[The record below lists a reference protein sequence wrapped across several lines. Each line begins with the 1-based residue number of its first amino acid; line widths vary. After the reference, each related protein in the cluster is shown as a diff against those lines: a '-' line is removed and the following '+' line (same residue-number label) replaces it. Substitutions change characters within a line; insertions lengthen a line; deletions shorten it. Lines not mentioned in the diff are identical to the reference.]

1 MKTPNPNL
9 QPSTDRPSDTGPT
22 AETAAPSTAAAR
34 TAARLAPLVAWADRN
49 PVPGTTLRIVRQ
61 LLAVDVRDRVFG
73 MAGQSFLAVIPLLI
87 ISSSWLS
94 QSDGRALATA
104 LNPRLGLTGVTADT
118 VLNFQDRATVFAY
131 LRGAM
136 TQEIGSVA
144 AALVSDAD
152 VNAGLD
158 LAGFA

>member
-1 MKTPNPNL
+1 MKTPNPNP

-87 ISSSWLS
+87 ITSSWVS
-94 QSDGRALATA
+94 QSDGRALAAA
-104 LNPRLGLTGVTADT
+104 LNTRLGLEGVTA
-118 VLNFQDRATVFAY
+118 ATVTLLFSITRSVSKAPSAVT
-131 LRGAM
+131 LPAARCNQGA
-136 TQEIGSVA
+136 
-144 AALVSDAD
+144 
-152 VNAGLD
+152 LD
-158 LAGFA
+158 ELPTGWRQA